1 MPLLTAGEMVISAR
15 SLLLCLLLLPPAA
28 GAEVSVNGVRLWAGP
43 DSTRVVMDL
52 SAPADHRIFHLRD
65 PSRIVVDLTRSAM
78 GTIELPQNAGMVAG
92 IRSGRREGGDLRVVF
107 DLNVD
112 TVQPRSVIL
121 PPNDVYGHRLV
132 IDIFP
137 QDSAAT
143 KPVAVVAQEMRD
155 VLVAIDPG
163 HGGEDPGAIGRRGT
177 REKSVVLQIAQR
189 LAEQV
194 NAQPGMR
201 AMLTRNGDYFLS
213 HRNRWQKA
221 RDQRADFFV
230 SIHADAFK
238 DRRAHGSSVYALSE
252 SAATDEAARWLAE
265 RENAADLIGG
275 VSLDDKD
282 DLLASV
288 LLDLSQNAAISSSLS
303 AGKYLLD
310 ELGAINELRR
320 TEVQQANFLVLKSP
334 DIPSLLVETAF
345 ISNPEEEKRLL
356 NSAYQEKIAAA
367 IMRGIRSYFARH
379 APPDTRLAQARGAGG
394 QLAYRHVIGSGETL
408 SEIAARYK
416 VKMQTIRSA
425 NNLRGDVIRVGQVLA
440 IPLAH

>member
-1 MPLLTAGEMVISAR
+1 MVAGVR
-15 SLLLCLLLLPPAA
+15 SLLICAA
-28 GAEVSVNGVRLWAGP
+28 LMPLTAWAGVSVNAVRLWAGP

-52 SAPADHRIFHLRD
+52 DAPADHRIFHLRD
-65 PSRIVVDLTRSAM
+65 PSRIVVDLTQARLAASAM
-78 GTIELPQNAGMVAG
+78 PDGAGAVTR
-92 IRSGRREGGDLRVVF
+92 IRSGKRDGGDLRVVL
-107 DLNVD
+107 DLSVD
-112 TVQPRSVIL
+112 AIQPRSVIL

-132 IDIFP
+132 IDLFP
-137 QDSAAT
+137 QGSEAARSAA
-143 KPVAVVAQEMRD
+143 PVIAQQRRE

-177 REKSVVLQIAQR
+177 REKSVVLQIARR
-189 LAEQV
+189 LAEQI

-201 AMLTRNGDYFLS
+201 AMLTRNGDYFLT

-252 SAATDEAARWLAE
+252 RAATDEAARWLAE

-288 LLDLSQNAAISSSLS
+288 LLDLSQNAAISSSLN
-303 AGKYLLD
+303 AGSFLLD
-310 ELGAINELRR
+310 ELGAINDLRR
-320 TEVQQANFLVLKSP
+320 KEVQQANFLVLKSP

-356 NSAYQEKIAAA
+356 NAAYQEKIAAA
-367 IMRGIRSYFARH
+367 IMRGIRGYFARN
-379 APPDTRLAQARGAGG
+379 APPGTQLAQARGADGD
-394 QLAYRHVIGSGETL
+394 LAYRHVIGSGETL

-416 VKMQTIRSA
+416 VKMQEIRSA
-425 NNLRGDVIRVGQVLA
+425 NDLHGDVIRVGQVLA
-440 IPLAH
+440 IPLAR